1 MVLKKDK
8 DREKA
13 SALIHDEARKIST
26 MFLRL
31 SHATNPK
38 YTQVMEMFAEIIR
51 SKQEFLP
58 LEISVSSHICL
69 SDWSVQSY

>member
-8 DREKA
+8 EREKA
-13 SALIHDEARKIST
+13 SKLIHDEARKISA

-38 YTQVMEMFAEIIR
+38 VINSPQSGSIHLLTL
-51 SKQEFLP
+51 SLSLP
-58 LEISVSSHICL
+58 VHPGAG
-69 SDWSVQSY
+69 DAG